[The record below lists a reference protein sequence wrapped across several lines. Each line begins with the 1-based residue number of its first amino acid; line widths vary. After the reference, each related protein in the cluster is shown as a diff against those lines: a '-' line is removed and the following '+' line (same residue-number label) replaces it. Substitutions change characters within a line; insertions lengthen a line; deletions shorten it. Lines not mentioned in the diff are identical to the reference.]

1 MMNDAST
8 KSPALN
14 QDTVREL
21 IRTASPDRIL
31 RYLGKS
37 HPADIAL
44 LFKDLDPVEVRL
56 LFDLLFSIRR
66 AGKTLK
72 ELPPDLLPEILELI
86 EEEKIAK
93 MMVWTDPDD
102 EVTFIDCLP
111 EERRERVLALV
122 DPDRRE
128 RVQQSIS
135 YPEGTVG
142 RITTTEYLALPPN
155 TSAQEA
161 IDKIRERGELESF
174 FYLYV
179 VDQAEKLIG
188 VVPLRNLVVAPED
201 RTLLEMMI
209 PDPVQGEVS
218 MDQEDA
224 ARLVSKYDL
233 LALPIV
239 DSEGRLMGI
248 ITVDDVIDIINQET
262 TEDMYRMAGLEE
274 EDRIFSRPKLSI
286 QKRLPWMSFNLLTAM
301 LAAFVVGLFEGTI
314 EKAVSLAVF
323 MPVVAGMGGNGG
335 TQTLTVMVRG
345 IALGELEF
353 STAWRAVM
361 KEVIVGITI
370 GTATGLMV
378 AVVAYLWKGNPVLGL
393 ILALAMVIN
402 LLVAALAGTLIP
414 LALKQVRLDP
424 ALGSGVLVTTFTD
437 VFGFLSFLGLAT
449 IFLRYLI

>member
-1 MMNDAST
+1 MINDAST

-14 QDTVREL
+14 QETVREL

-111 EERRERVLALV
+111 EERRERVLALL

-188 VVPLRNLVVAPED
+188 VVPLRNLVVAPQD

-239 DSEGRLMGI
+239 DSEGHLMGI

-274 EDRIFSRPKLSI
+274 EDRIFSHPKLSI

-370 GTATGLMV
+370 GAATGLMV

-402 LLVAALAGTLIP
+402 LLVGALAGTLIP

-449 IFLRYLI
+449 IFIRYLI

>member
-1 MMNDAST
+1 MINDAST

-14 QDTVREL
+14 QETVREL

-56 LFDLLFSIRR
+56 LFDLLFAIRR

-102 EVTFIDCLP
+102 EVAFIDCLP
-111 EERRERVLALV
+111 EERRERVLALL

-174 FYLYV
+174 F
-179 VDQAEKLIG
+179 I
-188 VVPLRNLVVAPED
+188 
-201 RTLLEMMI
+201 
-209 PDPVQGEVS
+209 S
-218 MDQEDA
+218 MWWI
-224 ARLVSKYDL
+224 RRKS
-233 LALPIV
+233 
-239 DSEGRLMGI
+239 SS
-248 ITVDDVIDIINQET
+248 
-262 TEDMYRMAGLEE
+262 GL
-274 EDRIFSRPKLSI
+274 SLS
-286 QKRLPWMSFNLLTAM
+286 
-301 LAAFVVGLFEGTI
+301 
-314 EKAVSLAVF
+314 
-323 MPVVAGMGGNGG
+323 
-335 TQTLTVMVRG
+335 
-345 IALGELEF
+345 
-353 STAWRAVM
+353 
-361 KEVIVGITI
+361 
-370 GTATGLMV
+370 
-378 AVVAYLWKGNPVLGL
+378 
-393 ILALAMVIN
+393 
-402 LLVAALAGTLIP
+402 
-414 LALKQVRLDP
+414 
-424 ALGSGVLVTTFTD
+424 VTW
-437 VFGFLSFLGLAT
+437 
-449 IFLRYLI
+449 

>member
-1 MMNDAST
+1 MNDTST

-102 EVTFIDCLP
+102 EVMFIKCLP
-111 EERRERVLALV
+111 KERRERVLALV

-179 VDQAEKLIG
+179 VDKAEKLIG
-188 VVPLRNLVVAPED
+188 VVPLRNLVVAPKD

-209 PDPVQGEVS
+209 PDPVQGEAS

-239 DSEGRLMGI
+239 DSEGHLMGI

-274 EDRIFSRPKLSI
+274 GDRIFSHPKLSI

-370 GTATGLMV
+370 GAATGLMV
-378 AVVAYLWKGNPVLGL
+378 AVVAYLWKGNPALGL

-402 LLVAALAGTLIP
+402 LLVGALAGTLIP
-414 LALKQVRLDP
+414 LALKQVHLDP

-449 IFLRYLI
+449 IFIRYLI

>member
-102 EVTFIDCLP
+102 EVMFIDCLP

-188 VVPLRNLVVAPED
+188 VVPLRNLVVAPKD

-239 DSEGRLMGI
+239 DSGGHLMGI

-274 EDRIFSRPKLSI
+274 EDRIFSHPKLSI

-335 TQTLTVMVRG
+335 IQTLTVMVRG

-370 GTATGLMV
+370 GAATGLMV
-378 AVVAYLWKGNPVLGL
+378 AGVAYLWKGNPVLGL

-449 IFLRYLI
+449 IFIRYLI

>member
-1 MMNDAST
+1 MNDAST

-188 VVPLRNLVVAPED
+188 VVPLRNLVVAPKD

-209 PDPVQGEVS
+209 PDPVQGEAS

-239 DSEGRLMGI
+239 DSEGHLMGI

-274 EDRIFSRPKLSI
+274 GDRIFSHPKLSI
-286 QKRLPWMSFNLLTAM
+286 RKRLPWMSFNLLTAM

-361 KEVIVGITI
+361 KEVVVGITI
-370 GTATGLMV
+370 GAATGLMV

>member
-1 MMNDAST
+1 MNDAST

-102 EVTFIDCLP
+102 EVMFIDCLP

-188 VVPLRNLVVAPED
+188 VVPLRNLVVAPKD

-239 DSEGRLMGI
+239 DSEGHLMGI
-248 ITVDDVIDIINQET
+248 ITVDDVIDIIHQET
-262 TEDMYRMAGLEE
+262 TEDMYRIAGLEE
-274 EDRIFSRPKLSI
+274 GDRIFSHPKLSI

-370 GTATGLMV
+370 GAATGLMV

-402 LLVAALAGTLIP
+402 LLVGALAGTLIP

-449 IFLRYLI
+449 IFIRYLI

>member
-1 MMNDAST
+1 MINDAST
-8 KSPALN
+8 KSLALN

-44 LFKDLDPVEVRL
+44 LFKGLDPVEVRL

-93 MMVWTDPDD
+93 MMVWTDPND

-111 EERRERVLALV
+111 EERRERVLALL

-179 VDQAEKLIG
+179 VDKAEKLIG
-188 VVPLRNLVVAPED
+188 VVPLRNLVVAPKD

-239 DSEGRLMGI
+239 DSEGHLMGI

-274 EDRIFSRPKLSI
+274 EDRIFSHPKLSI

-402 LLVAALAGTLIP
+402 LLVGALAGTLIP

>member
-1 MMNDAST
+1 MINDTST

-56 LFDLLFSIRR
+56 LFDLLISIRR

-72 ELPPDLLPEILELI
+72 ELPADLLPEILELI

-111 EERRERVLALV
+111 EERRERVLALL

-174 FYLYV
+174 F
-179 VDQAEKLIG
+179 I
-188 VVPLRNLVVAPED
+188 
-201 RTLLEMMI
+201 
-209 PDPVQGEVS
+209 S
-218 MDQEDA
+218 MWW
-224 ARLVSKYDL
+224 
-233 LALPIV
+233 I
-239 DSEGRLMGI
+239 
-248 ITVDDVIDIINQET
+248 
-262 TEDMYRMAGLEE
+262 
-274 EDRIFSRPKLSI
+274 SRKS
-286 QKRLPWMSFNLLTAM
+286 S
-301 LAAFVVGLFEGTI
+301 
-314 EKAVSLAVF
+314 
-323 MPVVAGMGGNGG
+323 
-335 TQTLTVMVRG
+335 
-345 IALGELEF
+345 
-353 STAWRAVM
+353 
-361 KEVIVGITI
+361 
-370 GTATGLMV
+370 
-378 AVVAYLWKGNPVLGL
+378 LGL
-393 ILALAMVIN
+393 SL
-402 LLVAALAGTLIP
+402 
-414 LALKQVRLDP
+414 
-424 ALGSGVLVTTFTD
+424 SVT
-437 VFGFLSFLGLAT
+437 
-449 IFLRYLI
+449 

>member
-1 MMNDAST
+1 MNDTST

-179 VDQAEKLIG
+179 VDKAEKLIG
-188 VVPLRNLVVAPED
+188 VVPLRNLVVAPKD

-209 PDPVQGEVS
+209 PDPVQGEAS

-239 DSEGRLMGI
+239 DSEGHLMGI

-274 EDRIFSRPKLSI
+274 GDRIFSHPKLSI

-370 GTATGLMV
+370 GAATGLMV
-378 AVVAYLWKGNPVLGL
+378 AVVAYLWKGNPALGL

-402 LLVAALAGTLIP
+402 LLVGALAGTLIP
-414 LALKQVRLDP
+414 LALKQVHLDP

-449 IFLRYLI
+449 IFIRYLI

>member
-8 KSPALN
+8 TPPALN

-102 EVTFIDCLP
+102 EVAFIDCLP
-111 EERRERVLALV
+111 EERRERVLALL

-179 VDQAEKLIG
+179 VDQTEKLIG
-188 VVPLRNLVVAPED
+188 VVPLRNLVVAPQD

-239 DSEGRLMGI
+239 DSEGHLMGI

-274 EDRIFSRPKLSI
+274 GDRIFSHPKLSI

-370 GTATGLMV
+370 GAATGIMV

-414 LALKQVRLDP
+414 LALKQVHLDP

-449 IFLRYLI
+449 IFIRYLI

>member
-1 MMNDAST
+1 MINDAST

-21 IRTASPDRIL
+21 IRTESPDRIL

-44 LFKDLDPVEVRL
+44 LFKGLDPVEVRL

-111 EERRERVLALV
+111 EERRERVLALL

-188 VVPLRNLVVAPED
+188 VVPLRNLVVAPKD

-239 DSEGRLMGI
+239 DSEGHLMGI

-274 EDRIFSRPKLSI
+274 EDRIFSHPKLSI

-370 GTATGLMV
+370 GAATGLMV

-402 LLVAALAGTLIP
+402 LLVGALAGTLIP

-449 IFLRYLI
+449 IFIRYLI

>member
-1 MMNDAST
+1 MINDAST

-14 QDTVREL
+14 QETVREL

-102 EVTFIDCLP
+102 EVAFIDCLP
-111 EERRERVLALV
+111 EERRERVLALL

-179 VDQAEKLIG
+179 VDQTEKLIG
-188 VVPLRNLVVAPED
+188 VVPLRNLVVAPKD

-239 DSEGRLMGI
+239 DSEGHLMGI

-274 EDRIFSRPKLSI
+274 GDRIFSHPKLSI

-370 GTATGLMV
+370 GAATGIMV

-414 LALKQVRLDP
+414 LALKQVHLDP

-449 IFLRYLI
+449 IFIRYLI

>member
-1 MMNDAST
+1 MINDAST

-14 QDTVREL
+14 QETVREL

-102 EVTFIDCLP
+102 EVAFIDCLP
-111 EERRERVLALV
+111 EERRERVLALL

-179 VDQAEKLIG
+179 VDQTEKLIG
-188 VVPLRNLVVAPED
+188 VVPLRNLVVAPQD

-239 DSEGRLMGI
+239 DSEGHLMGI

-274 EDRIFSRPKLSI
+274 GDRIFSHPKLSI

-370 GTATGLMV
+370 GAATGIMV

-414 LALKQVRLDP
+414 LALKQVHLDP

-449 IFLRYLI
+449 IFIRYLI

>member
-1 MMNDAST
+1 MNDTST

-37 HPADIAL
+37 HPADISL

-102 EVTFIDCLP
+102 EVMFIKCLP
-111 EERRERVLALV
+111 KERRERVLALV

-155 TSAQEA
+155 LSAQEA

-174 FYLYV
+174 F
-179 VDQAEKLIG
+179 I
-188 VVPLRNLVVAPED
+188 
-201 RTLLEMMI
+201 
-209 PDPVQGEVS
+209 S
-218 MDQEDA
+218 MWWI
-224 ARLVSKYDL
+224 RRKS
-233 LALPIV
+233 
-239 DSEGRLMGI
+239 SS
-248 ITVDDVIDIINQET
+248 
-262 TEDMYRMAGLEE
+262 GL
-274 EDRIFSRPKLSI
+274 SLS
-286 QKRLPWMSFNLLTAM
+286 
-301 LAAFVVGLFEGTI
+301 
-314 EKAVSLAVF
+314 
-323 MPVVAGMGGNGG
+323 
-335 TQTLTVMVRG
+335 
-345 IALGELEF
+345 
-353 STAWRAVM
+353 
-361 KEVIVGITI
+361 
-370 GTATGLMV
+370 
-378 AVVAYLWKGNPVLGL
+378 
-393 ILALAMVIN
+393 
-402 LLVAALAGTLIP
+402 
-414 LALKQVRLDP
+414 
-424 ALGSGVLVTTFTD
+424 VTW
-437 VFGFLSFLGLAT
+437 
-449 IFLRYLI
+449 

>member
-1 MMNDAST
+1 MNDTST

-102 EVTFIDCLP
+102 EVTFINCLP

-179 VDQAEKLIG
+179 VDKAEKLIG
-188 VVPLRNLVVAPED
+188 VVPLRNLVVAPKD

-209 PDPVQGEVS
+209 PDPVQGEAS

-239 DSEGRLMGI
+239 DSEGHLMGI

-274 EDRIFSRPKLSI
+274 GDRIFSHPKLSI

-370 GTATGLMV
+370 GAATGLMV
-378 AVVAYLWKGNPVLGL
+378 AVVAYLWKGNPALGL

-402 LLVAALAGTLIP
+402 LLVGALAGTLIP
-414 LALKQVRLDP
+414 LALKQVHLDP

-449 IFLRYLI
+449 IFIRYLI